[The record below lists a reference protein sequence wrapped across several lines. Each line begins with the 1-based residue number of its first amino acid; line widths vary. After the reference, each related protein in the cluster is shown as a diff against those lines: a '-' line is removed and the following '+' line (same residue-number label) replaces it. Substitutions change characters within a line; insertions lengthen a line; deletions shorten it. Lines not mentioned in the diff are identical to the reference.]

1 MSRPTV
7 ESIRQ
12 GASKEKTFEQMR
24 KERVMNLAFGEALKW
39 SAGGVMLA
47 GAGVALAT
55 ARSTSFAKYMSVSA
69 KTSLPVMAGL
79 FLFALKYEHG
89 IIYINRNPQ
98 DWGLVDDVI
107 ISGKVTKSNM
117 PLHHRVANALY
128 DNTFAVIL
136 CTGAPLAAAVLS
148 QQLKLKHLTLSQ
160 RVMHS
165 RVYAQAGILTVGLST
180 LAFREWMEKRGR
192 FPEPEASSQ
201 GERSGK

>member
-1 MSRPTV
+1 MSRPTA
-7 ESIRQ
+7 ESIRK
-12 GASKEKTFEQMR
+12 GSSKEKTFEQLR
-24 KERVMNLAFGEALKW
+24 KERVMNLAFSEAMKW
-39 SAGGVMLA
+39 SAGGMLLA
-47 GAGVALAT
+47 GGGVALAT

-107 ISGKVTKSNM
+107 ISGKVTPSNM
-117 PLHHRVANALY
+117 PMHHRVANALY

-136 CTGAPLAAAVLS
+136 CTGAPLAGLVLS

-160 RVMHS
+160 RIMHS
-165 RVYAQAGILTVGLST
+165 RVYAQAGILTVGLTT
-180 LAFREWMEKRGR
+180 LAFREWMDKRGR
-192 FPEPEASSQ
+192 FPEPDDGSSKPA
-201 GERSGK
+201 EK